1 MSATILHDVIVVG
14 TDLAGIMAAGL
25 LRRANYRVLLVGQG
39 GLRDMYEH
47 EGKQL
52 AALPRILPPRGH
64 ARALDEVLDTLAVE
78 DPVHLLGVNPDPHIQ
93 VVTPHQRVD
102 LFCDPVA
109 LTAELRRSVPDQADA
124 FQAALKELNRANKR
138 LDDLLGNKPPLP
150 ADGFF
155 ERSRLNKIERNSNL
169 PAQLNEASWPP
180 LMRILAQAAS
190 FTSHLGSGTRAA
202 SATAR
207 SILAMLKGP
216 RIVPDLA
223 ERLVQAVSKAG
234 VDVEMSMVAEHLLF
248 DGKSVTG
255 LQTLRSA
262 KTYQCEVLLAGLPLA
277 EASELIPPSKRRQK
291 ARMAADILRPE
302 QSVFVVNL
310 ILPRSAL
317 PLGMSSHVLLVRDP
331 EAAIGEDNVIRLT
344 TQPHAELND
353 RVQLC
358 AACLVSHRKRSL
370 GREYLGP
377 LQQRMMEAVAWLIP
391 FVEQTQYGCSSP
403 FWSSRT
409 ADDSHP
415 APWTLH
421 RTIETV
427 VPPALGIAVHSIK
440 TPLRNLM
447 LCGPEVL
454 PGLGLEG
461 EALSARRLVGWLT
474 EHKKLKKIL

>member
-1 MSATILHDVIVVG
+1 MSATNLHDIVVVG

-39 GLRDMYEH
+39 GLRDLYEH
-47 EGKQL
+47 EGKPL

-64 ARALDEVLDTLAVE
+64 AQALDEVLDALAVE
-78 DPVHLLGVNPDPHIQ
+78 DPVHLLGINPDPHLQ

-102 LFCDPVA
+102 LFCEPTA
-109 LTAELRRSVPDQADA
+109 LAAELRRAVPEQADA
-124 FQAALKELNRANKR
+124 FQATLKELNRANEQ
-138 LDDLLGNKPPLP
+138 LDDLLKNKPPLP
-150 ADGFF
+150 AEGFF
-155 ERSRLNKIERNSNL
+155 ERSRLNKIERNSSL
-169 PAQLNEASWPP
+169 PAQLNEARWPP
-180 LMRILAQAAS
+180 LMRILAQAAN
-190 FTSHLGSGTRAA
+190 FTSHLGASTRAA

-207 SILAMLKGP
+207 AILAMLKGP

-223 ERLVQAVSKAG
+223 ERIVKAVSKAG

-248 DGKSVTG
+248 EGKSVTG
-255 LQTLRSA
+255 LQALRSA
-262 KTYQCEVLLAGLPLA
+262 KTYHCEVMVAGLPLA

-291 ARMAADILRPE
+291 ARMAADLLRPE
-302 QSVFVVNL
+302 LSVFVVNL

-317 PLGMSSHVLLVRDP
+317 PLGMGSHVLLVRDP
-331 EAAIGEDNVIRLT
+331 EAAIEEDNLIRLT
-344 TQPHAELND
+344 SQPHAELKD
-353 RVQLC
+353 RVHLC
-358 AACLVSHRKRSL
+358 AACLVSHRKRNL

-377 LQQRMMEAVAWLIP
+377 LQQRMMEAVAWLVP
-391 FVEQTQYGCSSP
+391 FVEQTQDGRSSP
-403 FWSSRT
+403 FWSSRS

-427 VPPALGIAVHSIK
+427 VPPVLGIAVHSLR

-461 EALSARRLVGWLT
+461 EALSAQRLVGWLM